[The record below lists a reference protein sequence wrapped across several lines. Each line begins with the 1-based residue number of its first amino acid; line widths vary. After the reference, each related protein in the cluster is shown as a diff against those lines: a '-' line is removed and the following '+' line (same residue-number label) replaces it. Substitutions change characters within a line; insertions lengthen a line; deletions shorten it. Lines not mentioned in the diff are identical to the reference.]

1 MSRNKV
7 IAIVMVIGL
16 VISVAAVIWEA
27 KTGYDLDKQFQSQV
41 TQHLR
46 ENARLRYIQQ
56 LSIEFSFDPKII
68 MTVDQLAAEYVK
80 PDELG
85 YRLLSRELFTYLF
98 LSLIWAESKGDP
110 AAIGDGGKAFGLTQ
124 LWLNTA
130 KQYGE
135 EVTEAKLLTVQ
146 ANLSIAFKHADY
158 LLTKYRGNIALW
170 LYRWNRGETTVDNLL
185 HYGLSVENGY
195 ARTVYEAAELNN
207 WRLNWG

>member
-1 MSRNKV
+1 MSRIKV
-7 IAIVMVIGL
+7 LAIVMVIGL

-41 TQHLR
+41 AQLLR

-68 MTVDQLAAEYVK
+68 MTVDQLAGEYVK

-85 YRLLSRELFTYLF
+85 YRLLSREFLTYLF

-158 LLTKYRGNIALW
+158 LLRKYRGNVALW
-170 LYRWNRGETTVDNLL
+170 LYSCNRGETTVDNLL
-185 HYGLSVENGY
+185 HHGLNIENGY
-195 ARTVYEAAELNN
+195 ARKVYEAAELNN
-207 WRLNWG
+207 RRLNWR